1 MFVWTFGQASLVTL
15 LAFCY
20 VFVVLDEARH
30 LHNYSEWERGRG
42 FPLPLIIEK
51 QYNFA
56 FVLNFFGGFSFTFI
70 VVCTVARK
78 DTGMSKLSSHAPKPL
93 RINRLLI

>member
-30 LHNYSEWERGRG
+30 LHNYREWERRRG

-56 FVLNFFGGFSFTFI
+56 FVLNFFGGVFFHLYCCLYCGQKRHGNVEAIQS
-70 VVCTVARK
+70 C
-78 DTGMSKLSSHAPKPL
+78 S
-93 RINRLLI
+93 